1 MDKSSVEKSEEEIQ
15 IYILMVFKTTNLEE
29 IVEEREEIT
38 NIFFTDLQGKVI
50 HPIR

>member
-29 IVEEREEIT
+29 IVEERDEIT
-38 NIFFTDLQGKVI
+38 
-50 HPIR
+50 